1 MLRYLVRVLYLDTRF
16 LIIEKSSKCSTFL
29 YVCSMIQKLKD
40 ILIKGSAGKPIL
52 IDATYKENAQPKQV
66 VVFSHGFK
74 GFKDWGPFNKIAAH
88 FAQQDIV
95 FVKFNFSYNG
105 TTTDDPLNFVDLK
118 AFGNNNFCK
127 ELDDL
132 SLVLD
137 WIEGSHELKGEIDVS
152 KISLFG
158 HSRGGGIAMLKTA
171 EDRRVDKVV
180 SWASPSNFLNKFSSN
195 EKLEKW
201 KKMDVAYIYNGRTKQ
216 NMPMYF
222 QFYENCKANTK
233 RLNIQDAVS
242 KMSIP
247 HLVVHG
253 SEDPTVSMTEAKAIK
268 SWNANISLHI
278 IQGANHV
285 FDGCHPYN
293 LEKFPEDLQ
302 EAIDITIKFLNNQ
315 KRIQHLSE

>member
-1 MLRYLVRVLYLDTRF
+1 MKKKR
-16 LIIEKSSKCSTFL
+16 
-29 YVCSMIQKLKD
+29 IQ
-40 ILIKGSAGKPIL
+40 ISGSAGKPIL
-52 IDATYKENAQPKQV
+52 IDATYKANAQLKQV
-66 VVFSHGFK
+66 VVFCHGFK
-74 GFKDWGPFNKIAAH
+74 GFKDWGPFNKIATH
-88 FAQQDIV
+88 CAQQNIV

-105 TTTDDPLNFVDLK
+105 TTTDDPLNFGDLK

-132 SLVLD
+132 ALVLD
-137 WIEGSHELKGEIDVS
+137 WIEETNELKGEVDTS

-171 EDRRVDKVV
+171 EDNRVDKVV

-201 KKMDVAYIYNGRTKQ
+201 EATDVAYIYNERTKQ

-222 QFYENCKANTK
+222 QFYKNCQENKN
-233 RLNIQDAVS
+233 RLNIENAVR
-242 KMSIP
+242 KIRIP

-253 SEDPTVSMTEAKAIK
+253 SDDPTVSIAEAKAIK
-268 SWNANISLHI
+268 SWNTNIDLKI

-285 FDGCHPYN
+285 FDGCHPYD
-293 LEKFPEDLQ
+293 LIAFPSHLQ
-302 EAIDITIKFLNNQ
+302 QAIDATIKFLNN
-315 KRIQHLSE
+315 